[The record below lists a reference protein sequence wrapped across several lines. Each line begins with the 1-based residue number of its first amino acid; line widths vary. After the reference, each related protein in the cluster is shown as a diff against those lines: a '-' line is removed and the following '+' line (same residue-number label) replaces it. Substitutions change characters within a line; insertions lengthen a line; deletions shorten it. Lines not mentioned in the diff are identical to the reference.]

1 MPLFKKNNELCFTRC
16 LFYTMRQWDVV
27 IYYALCLA
35 ISTCTMRCIVY
46 NISQFNTYHIVWT
59 ALQHNPKKHARIM
72 SKCLEECGW
81 RCLRFAW
88 VSTMWG
94 WNWSPTAGASSKVR
108 FFPARCHCR
117 WWKSKVAIT
126 FGPNLKIHHDL
137 KICLQCFHLVLAE
150 SSVSMS
156 CMRKQVWINCTC
168 ACFTL
173 DKHTLIPWTDACTCK
188 DLHICFLFFCKYNI
202 GWYGIV

>member
-1 MPLFKKNNELCFTRC
+1 MDLNTLPALHVACFTHCGNGMLLYIMIMPYAWWLARV
-16 LFYTMRQWDVV
+16 QW
-27 IYYALCLA
+27 
-35 ISTCTMRCIVY
+35 CIVY
-46 NISQFNTYHIVWT
+46 NISHFNTYHIVWT
-59 ALQHNPKKHARIM
+59 TLHNPKKHTRIM

-117 WWKSKVAIT
+117 WWKSKVAII

-150 SSVSMS
+150 SNVSMF
-156 CMRKQVWINCTC
+156 CMRI
-168 ACFTL
+168 
-173 DKHTLIPWTDACTCK
+173 
-188 DLHICFLFFCKYNI
+188 
-202 GWYGIV
+202 